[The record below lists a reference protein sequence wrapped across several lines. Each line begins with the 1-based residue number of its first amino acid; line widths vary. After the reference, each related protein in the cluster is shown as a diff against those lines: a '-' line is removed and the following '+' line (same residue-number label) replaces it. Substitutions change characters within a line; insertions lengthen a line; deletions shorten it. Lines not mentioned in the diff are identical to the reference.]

1 MCVHDELIGVLTL
14 LDCTMDAGGESNLT
28 KLTLVLSIL
37 VV

>member
-14 LDCTMDAGGESNLT
+14 LDCTMDAGAESNLT
-28 KLTLVLSIL
+28 KLTLVHAIH